1 MILKVESEKQYI
13 KMKKEVANKKD
24 SENKKTVGIEKINTL
39 GQLIKSGYQSKSIK
53 DEVRDNLIGCLQNK
67 ENPFTGILGYED
79 TVIPDTER
87 ALLSRHNIL
96 FLGLRGQAKTRMAR
110 QMTDLL
116 DEYIP
121 VIMGSEVNDDPLKPL
136 SKFAK
141 DLIAE
146 HGDDTPIQW
155 LHRSERY
162 GEKLATPDVSVADLI
177 GDIDPIKAAN
187 LKLSFSD
194 EKVIHYGIIPR
205 SNRCIFVINELP
217 DLQAR
222 IQVSLFNILQE
233 GDIQIR
239 GFKLRMP
246 LDILF
251 VFTANPEDYTNRGS
265 IVTPLKDRIESQI
278 LTHYP
283 KTLET
288 SLAITEQ
295 EADILEAQKQRVDIS
310 DLIKRLIEQVSFE
323 ARSNEFVDKK
333 SGVSARLTIA
343 AFENAI
349 SSAERRAII
358 HGEKHTYVWISD
370 LMGII
375 PSITGKIELVY
386 EGEQEGPYEVALNLL
401 NKSIRTQ
408 FIEYFPNPELLKKK
422 KMVNKKGEEK
432 ALDNPYKAITSWFD
446 GGNHLNLMLDMKDA
460 DKVVALY
467 KVDGLFGLVKK
478 YYPHANEKESA
489 LLMEFVLHGLAAFS
503 LINKKMID
511 GKIEFNDLMGSMMN
525 LGSFGEEDDFNE
537 SDYQ

>member
-1 MILKVESEKQYI
+1 
-13 KMKKEVANKKD
+13 MKIQD
-24 SENKKTVGIEKINTL
+24 INTL
-39 GQLIKSGYQSKSIK
+39 GQLKKSGYKPRSVKEEI
-53 DEVRDNLIGCLQNK
+53 RANLIRSIQQK
-67 ENPFTGILGYED
+67 EQPFTGIIGYED

-87 ALLSRHNIL
+87 AILSRHNIL

-110 QMTDLL
+110 QMVDLL

-121 VIMGSEVNDDPLKPL
+121 VIAGSEINDDPLAPL

-146 HGDDTPIQW
+146 QGDETPIRW

-187 LKLSFSD
+187 LKLSFAD

-205 SNRCIFVINELP
+205 SNRGIFVINELP

-222 IQVSLFNILQE
+222 IQVALFNILQE

-265 IVTPLKDRIESQI
+265 IVTPLKDRIQSQI

-283 KTLET
+283 KTIEH

-295 EADILEAQKQRVDIS
+295 EAVLSKDQASLVDIS
-310 DLIKRLIEQVSFE
+310 DLIKRLIEQVAFE
-323 ARSNEFVDKK
+323 ARNNEYVDKK

-343 AFENAI
+343 AFENAV
-349 SSAERRAII
+349 STAERRALI
-358 HGEKHTYVWISD
+358 HGEEKTQVWISD
-370 LMGII
+370 LSGII
-375 PSITGKIELVY
+375 PAITGKIELVY
-386 EGEQEGPYEVALNLL
+386 EGEQEGPYQVAVNLL
-401 NKSIRTQ
+401 DKAIRSQ
-408 FIEYFPNPELLKKK
+408 FITYFPNPEQVKKRRPTGK
-422 KMVNKKGEEK
+422 KSMEEK
-432 ALDNPYKAITSWFD
+432 EPENPYKSIIRWFD
-446 GGNHLNLMLDMKDA
+446 GGNHLDLLMDSKDE
-460 DKVVALY
+460 VRIQTLY
-467 KVDGLFGLVKK
+467 KVDGLYAFVKK
-478 YYPHANEKESA
+478 YFPQANEKQQA
-489 LLMEFVLHGLAAFS
+489 LLMEFVLHGLAAYS
-503 LINKKMID
+503 LISKRTIE
-511 GKIEFNDLMGSMMN
+511 GKVEFKDLIGSMMN
-525 LGSFGEEDDFNE
+525 LGDMQFDSEEEDYN
-537 SDYQ
+537 